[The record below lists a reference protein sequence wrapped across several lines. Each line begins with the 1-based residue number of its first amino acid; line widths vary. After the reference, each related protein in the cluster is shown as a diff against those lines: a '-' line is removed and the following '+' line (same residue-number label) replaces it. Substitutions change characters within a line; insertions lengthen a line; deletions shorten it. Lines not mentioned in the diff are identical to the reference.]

1 MRSGV
6 IKLFYKGQVQRQVIY
21 DDPKNRRQIIETWR
35 KLYGMKFEECVI
47 QVRPYVGKR
56 VYRQLEAA

>member
-6 IKLFYKGQVQRQVIY
+6 IKLFYKGQVNCELIY
-21 DDPKNRRQIIETWR
+21 SSIPDRKQIIETWR

-47 QVRPYVGKR
+47 QIRPYVGKR
-56 VYRQLEAA
+56 VYKQLEAA